1 MLNRAPFST
10 WADSI
15 RHMLQQKQTRK
26 CDKPILLAEGRKSDI
41 VVMGEK
47 GRAQLVR
54 LERDRILSTVND
66 VNKMRIT
73 FSQASCNSYQPA
85 NISMSCAAGLLYF
98 ILMGQCDFIVQACKL
113 LMLVATSECCSLSY
127 ALLTISDCSLLFK
140 VAYNNACLQ
149 ICSIAEELLK
159 TEYDALRIVYNK
171 FGSAVSYK
179 PTIATILSPDVR
191 QVLSSQQIQM
201 HTYNAACHAD
211 T

>member
-1 MLNRAPFST
+1 MLSRAPFST

-73 FSQASCNSYQPA
+73 FSQVSCNSYQPA
-85 NISMSCAAGLLYF
+85 NISASCAAGLLYF
-98 ILMGQCDFIVQACKL
+98 ILMGQCDFIRDCCKL
-113 LMLVATSECCSLSY
+113 AKCLCWLPCQNVALCHMLC
-127 ALLTISDCSLLFK
+127 
-140 VAYNNACLQ
+140 
-149 ICSIAEELLK
+149 
-159 TEYDALRIVYNK
+159 
-171 FGSAVSYK
+171 
-179 PTIATILSPDVR
+179 
-191 QVLSSQQIQM
+191 
-201 HTYNAACHAD
+201 
-211 T
+211 